1 MTDYLNWAD
10 DLKTVII
17 GLITGI
23 IGFFICVGI
32 QRYWSN
38 RSIKSMRRRIEQSE
52 AYKANVNNL
61 AKSDR
66 ALLIYGLQ
74 GLFTLLG
81 LMALIFFMQIVFA
94 NVRAGRLG
102 DELDMVLMFLWLLAG
117 IVCVGVIV
125 VLRDVSQYPESID
138 NIEKKITKLKNKLL
152 GRSRTEGQH
161 D

>member
-10 DLKTVII
+10 FKSLII
-17 GLITGI
+17 GI
-23 IGFFICVGI
+23 IGGFGVLGI
-32 QRYWSN
+32 ARFWSN
-38 RSIKSMRRRIEQSE
+38 YSIKSMKRRIEQNE
-52 AYKANVNNL
+52 AYKENVNNL

-81 LMALIFFMQIVFA
+81 LMALTFFMQIVFA

-102 DELDMVLMFLWLLAG
+102 DEWDMLLMFLWLLPG

-125 VLRDVSQYPESID
+125 VLRDVRQYPESID
-138 NIEKKITKLKNKLL
+138 NIEKRITKLKSKVL
-152 GRSRTEGQH
+152 GRSSSEGQH

>member
-1 MTDYLNWAD
+1 MTDYLDWAD
-10 DLKTVII
+10 FKTIVIS
-17 GLITGI
+17 LITGI
-23 IGFFICVGI
+23 IGFFICLGI

-38 RSIKSMRRRIEQSE
+38 HSIKSMKRRIEKEES
-52 AYKANVNNL
+52 YKANVNNL

-81 LMALIFFMQIVFA
+81 LMALIFFMEIVFA
-94 NVRAGRLG
+94 SIRAGRLG

-125 VLRDVSQYPESID
+125 VLRDVKQYPESID
-138 NIEKKITKLKNKLL
+138 NIEKRITKLKNKLL
-152 GRSRTEGQH
+152 GRSRTEGQN

>member
-1 MTDYLNWAD
+1 MTDYLNWA

-38 RSIKSMRRRIEQSE
+38 RSIKSMKRRIEQNE

-74 GLFTLLG
+74 GLFAVLC
-81 LMALIFFMQIVFA
+81 LMACIFFMQVAFA
-94 NVRAGRLG
+94 IGRAGRLV
-102 DELDMVLMFLWLLAG
+102 DELDLVLMFLWLMVG
-117 IVCVGVIV
+117 IACVGVIV
-125 VLRDVSQYPESID
+125 VLRDVSKYPESID
-138 NIEKKITKLKNKLL
+138 NIEKRITKLKNKLL
-152 GRSRTEGQH
+152 GR
-161 D
+161 

>member
-1 MTDYLNWAD
+1 M
-10 DLKTVII
+10 K
-17 GLITGI
+17 
-23 IGFFICVGI
+23 
-32 QRYWSN
+32 
-38 RSIKSMRRRIEQSE
+38 RRIEQNE
-52 AYKANVNNL
+52 AYKENVNNL

-81 LMALIFFMQIVFA
+81 LMALTFFMQIVFA

-102 DELDMVLMFLWLLAG
+102 DEWDMLLMFLWLLPG

-125 VLRDVSQYPESID
+125 VLRDVRQYPESID
-138 NIEKKITKLKNKLL
+138 NIEKRITKLKSKVL
-152 GRSRTEGQH
+152 GRSSSEGQH